1 MGEIAVG
8 GSNTHKVHYSKS
20 SQRLFVTKCQKSEFF
35 SPGAHTKCFRRNAF
49 SELIFNAKNDINI
62 DSKCSEYVV
71 SFLLLDEIAADGSN
85 THKVHWSKFG
95 YFPEKSFSGS
105 GEKTTACL
113 NLIRGFHV
121 PPSKKYHKM

>member
-1 MGEIAVG
+1 M
-8 GSNTHKVHYSKS
+8 
-20 SQRLFVTKCQKSEFF
+20 TKCKKSEFF
-35 SPGAHTKCFRRNAF
+35 SPGANTKCFRRNAF
-49 SELIFNAKNDINI
+49 FELIFNAKSYINI

-71 SFLLLDEIAADGSN
+71 SFLLLDEIDVDGSN

-113 NLIRGFHV
+113 NLLRGYYM
-121 PPSKKYHKM
+121 PLSKKYDKM